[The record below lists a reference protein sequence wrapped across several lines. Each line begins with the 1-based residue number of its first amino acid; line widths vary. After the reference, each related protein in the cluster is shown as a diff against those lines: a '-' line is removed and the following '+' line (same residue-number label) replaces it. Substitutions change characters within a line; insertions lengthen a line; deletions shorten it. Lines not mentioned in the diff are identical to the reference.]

1 MTAML
6 IVITITLMLLFATIH
21 MLVPIIVSISLI
33 VTMPVYIAMR
43 CITVHSGSGEVAMI
57 TITTMVGTAEE
68 SINMKL

>member
-6 IVITITLMLLFATIH
+6 IVITITLMLLLATIH

-33 VTMPVYIAMR
+33 VTMPVYIAMH
-43 CITVHSGSGEVAMI
+43 CITVHSGYGEVAMT